1 MLSFQAAYAAPMIM
15 MIQNRQ
21 ATIDRLEAKHDYEVN
36 VKAELE
42 VELLHDKLNL
52 LKEQEFLELKNMISQ
67 QQQQLQRLEEL
78 LKHH

>member
-1 MLSFQAAYAAPMIM
+1 M
-15 MIQNRQ
+15 MSQNRQ

-42 VELLHDKLNL
+42 IELLHDKLNL
-52 LKEQEFLELKNMISQ
+52 LKEQELLELKKMILQ

-78 LKHH
+78 LEHH